1 MCIGNFS
8 TFGDG
13 VLEGFSQV
21 EPSGVHKISFHYIL
35 SSLTLVPIST
45 STCNSQVEGMSCHR
59 HY

>member
-1 MCIGNFS
+1 
-8 TFGDG
+8 
-13 VLEGFSQV
+13 LEGFSQV